1 MKAHQFL
8 FEKGYTQKVRYPDGK
23 EESSAFHYDTVVRLL
38 NEYSEH
44 LANGHESEQRQLTI
58 PDVIRRH
65 FDNDETYQ
73 NFINALDKMLGRV
86 SFDSNRTINQ
96 AKGTNASM
104 VLRFN
109 KFKSLP
115 DGEGYYLGINKMG
128 TITLD

>member
-23 EESSAFHYDTVVRLL
+23 EESSAFQYDTVTRLMTEFA
-38 NEYSEH
+38 EY

-65 FDNDETYQ
+65 FDNDEVYH
-73 NFINALDKMLGRV
+73 NFINALDELLGRV
-86 SFDSNRTINQ
+86 SFDGNRKIKQ
-96 AKGTNASM
+96 AKNTTASM

-115 DGEGYYLGINKMG
+115 DGEGYYLGINKIG